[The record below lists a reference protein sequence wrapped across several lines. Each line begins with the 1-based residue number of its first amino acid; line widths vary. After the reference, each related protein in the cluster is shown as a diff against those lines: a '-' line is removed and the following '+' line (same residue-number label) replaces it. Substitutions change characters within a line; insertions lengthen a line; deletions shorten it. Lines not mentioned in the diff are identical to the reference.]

1 LLGGLLSRRAGV
13 CKGASGR
20 AWRFYPKG
28 GHRRKSRH
36 EEEGVSKDWRSLLLG
51 VSTVPRRALW
61 AARESVLLLHAAIA
75 AWLGDRAPSMGAA
88 IAYYTV
94 FSLGPA
100 LILIIAVAG
109 LAFGKRAAEG
119 ALFDEIAG
127 LVGSESA
134 GAVQAILRSASGTRS
149 GVIATFVG
157 LGALL
162 FAATGVFGE
171 IQAAFNVIWKSPPPQ
186 TSGLLTLMKVRLRS
200 LGLIVAIGILLLVSL
215 GLSTAL
221 AAFGDY
227 LERLLPGLPFVLELV
242 NLAFSFAFTT
252 ALFGLMFKILP
263 DARVEWW
270 DVWLGAASSAL
281 LFTIGKHVISLYIGS
296 GVTSAYHA
304 AGALVAILIWI
315 YYSAQIVLFGAELA
329 KAFGDWR
336 RARRERRGG
345 PPNS

>member
-1 LLGGLLSRRAGV
+1 
-13 CKGASGR
+13 
-20 AWRFYPKG
+20 
-28 GHRRKSRH
+28 
-36 EEEGVSKDWRSLLLG
+36 VSKDWRSLLLG
-51 VSTVPRRALW
+51 AGALPREALRAG
-61 AARESVLLLHAAIA
+61 RESVALLHAAIA
-75 AWLGDRAPSMGAA
+75 AWLADRAPSMGAA

-94 FSLGPA
+94 FSLGPV

-109 LAFGKRAAEG
+109 LVFGKSAAEG
-119 ALFDEIAG
+119 ALFNEIAG

-134 GAVQAILRSASGTRS
+134 GAVQAILRSASSTRS
-149 GVIATFVG
+149 GVIATLVG

-186 TSGLLTLMKVRLRS
+186 TSGLLTLAKVRLRS
-200 LGLIVAIGILLLVSL
+200 LGLIVAIGILLLMSL
-215 GLSTAL
+215 ALSTAL

-227 LERLLPGLPFVLELV
+227 LEHLLPGLPFILELI
-242 NLAFSFAFTT
+242 NFALSFAFTT

-270 DVWLGAASSAL
+270 DVWLGAASSAF
-281 LFTIGKHVISLYIGS
+281 LFTIGKHAISLYIGS

-336 RARRERRGG
+336 RARREGRAAPSDG
-345 PPNS
+345 

>member
-1 LLGGLLSRRAGV
+1 V
-13 CKGASGR
+13 N
-20 AWRFYPKG
+20 
-28 GHRRKSRH
+28 
-36 EEEGVSKDWRSLLLG
+36 KDWRSLLLG
-51 VSTVPRRALW
+51 TRAIPGQALW
-61 AARESVLLLHAAIA
+61 VGQESLRLLRAAIA
-75 AWLGDRAPSMGAA
+75 AWLADRAPSMGAA

-94 FSLGPA
+94 FSLGPS

-109 LAFGKRAAEG
+109 LVFGKRAAEG

-127 LVGSESA
+127 LVGNESA
-134 GAVQAILRSASGTRS
+134 GAVQAILRSAGDTRS
-149 GVIATFVG
+149 GVIATLVG
-157 LGALL
+157 IGALL

-186 TSGLLTLMKVRLRS
+186 TSGPLTLVKVRLRS
-200 LGLIVAIGILLLVSL
+200 LGLIVAIGILLLISLAVS
-215 GLSTAL
+215 TTL

-227 LERLLPGLPFVLELV
+227 LERLLPGLPFVLQLV
-242 NLAFSFAFTT
+242 NFASSFAFAT

-281 LFTIGKHVISLYIGS
+281 LFAIGKHVISLYIGT

-336 RARRERRGG
+336 RARGQAG
-345 PPNS
+345 TKQAAD

>member
-1 LLGGLLSRRAGV
+1 MSQGGRGMLSM
-13 CKGASGR
+13 AS
-20 AWRFYPKG
+20 
-28 GHRRKSRH
+28 
-36 EEEGVSKDWRSLLLG
+36 SLPQHLVWVG
-51 VSTVPRRALW
+51 
-61 AARESVLLLHAAIA
+61 RESVALLRAAVTN
-75 AWLGDRAPSMGAA
+75 WLADRAPSMGAA

-109 LAFGKRAAEG
+109 LVFGKRAAEG
-119 ALFDEIAG
+119 ALFNEIAA

-134 GAVQAILRSASGTRS
+134 GAVQAILRSAAGTRS
-149 GVIATFVG
+149 GVIASFVG

-171 IQAAFNVIWKSPPPQ
+171 VQSAFNVIWKSPPPRS
-186 TSGLLTLMKVRLRS
+186 SGLLTLAKVRLRS
-200 LGLIVAIGILLLVSL
+200 LGLILAIGMLLLLSL
-215 GLSTAL
+215 AASTAL

-227 LERLLPGLPFVLELV
+227 LERLLPGLPVVLQIV
-242 NLAFSFAFTT
+242 NFAFSFAFTT

-270 DVWLGAASSAL
+270 DVWIGAAGAAL
-281 LFTIGKHVISLYIGS
+281 LFTIGKHAISLYLGT
-296 GVTSAYHA
+296 GVTSTYHA

-315 YYSAQIVLFGAELA
+315 YYSAQILLFGAELA

-336 RARRERRGG
+336 RARRRDRAQ
-345 PPNS
+345 PAA